1 MEGSE
6 LAGLSPGLA
15 LALNLSVG
23 IPGSPFVAALP
34 RVALNMYLSPVS
46 VKPSE
51 FLARIKDGREALI
64 AKTECNP
71 FELKQGN
78 PAPLDVG
85 VVLPGPFSAS
95 NIELLQMAIARIS
108 GTDPSGETT
117 FYLYMKGDTTLSPE
131 EEKCLAQRVLA
142 QSVPWRLPI
151 KGKTADKA
159 DSPGGSGDGGGNDR
173 RQLRRRGQT
182 EGGKQSSPTFSPA
195 SPPSTDAAGTA
206 GEASVFASSLSSSL
220 SAYVSSSLRS
230 LSEHSS
236 VASASTSSSSVSSS
250 SVSSSS
256 SSSSSTSSTFSSP
269 TPPRVQSAHPA
280 EAPAFKFNGMDFF
293 SADAKIS
300 SESNT
305 TSNATATQRLTFAV
319 NMTMPFVIHGDL
331 PRVAFD
337 FHMGSHDDRRVMA
350 HIETRPIHIDWMS
363 NDARKDP
370 LVVLIDVQLGNITYI
385 VDQLSTAKDLDAL
398 GLAVTGSPDINLLST
413 VHEGFTVNITD
424 DVGQTT
430 VDTIKNHLHG
440 GNDAGG
446 AGGTAAG
453 ASAEPVSI
461 DINVTSDH
469 THLGVH
475 AGLRVPEPPLPF
487 YLRVGNLSCEIVL
500 PKSPSTKIR
509 LALPSFE
516 MLQGTPCD
524 IVATVDVADTSQGV
538 GLREFVSDLAA
549 GRDVPLRIEDGEIER
564 QGFFQFRKDDN
575 GKVQIEFVS
584 LSELIPKGGGGGGAS
599 LNGTNITEAPMLS
612 VQSVQLASIASSGA
626 AVDLSCLLAGDC
638 PFAKAHPS
646 RLDVGLLVNGSF
658 QVRAIGHSQV
668 VNNMKCD
675 MLRVPRTCFLIRMLA
690 RRIILCTYYSFGNG
704 LQ

>member
-95 NIELLQMAIARIS
+95 KIELLQMAIARIS

-117 FYLYMKGDTTLSPE
+117 FYLYMKGDTTLTPE

-159 DSPGGSGDGGGNDR
+159 DSPGSRDGGGNDR
-173 RQLRRRGQT
+173 RQLRRRGHT
-182 EGGKQSSPTFSPA
+182 GGGKQSSPASLST
-195 SPPSTDAAGTA
+195 SPPSSD
-206 GEASVFASSLSSSL
+206 VFASSLSSSL

-230 LSEHSS
+230 LSELSS
-236 VASASTSSSSVSSS
+236 VASASSSSSSP
-250 SVSSSS
+250 S
-256 SSSSSTSSTFSSP
+256 SSSSSTTSTFSSP

-280 EAPAFKFNGMDFF
+280 EAPAFKLNGMDFF

-300 SESNT
+300 SASNT

-337 FHMGSHDDRRVMA
+337 FRMGSHDDRQVMA

-385 VDQLSTAKDLDAL
+385 VDQLSTAKDLNAL
-398 GLAVTGSPDINLLST
+398 GLAVTGSPNINLLST
-413 VHEGFTVNITD
+413 VLGGFTVNITD

-440 GNDAGG
+440 GDDAGG
-446 AGGTAAG
+446 AGGTARCVVFPCTAPV
-453 ASAEPVSI
+453 EPVSI

-584 LSELIPKGGGGGGAS
+584 LSELIPKGGGGGAS

-658 QVRAIGHSQV
+658 QVRVIA
-668 VNNMKCD
+668 K
-675 MLRVPRTCFLIRMLA
+675 
-690 RRIILCTYYSFGNG
+690 
-704 LQ
+704 